1 MPWTITRLCIDC
13 VDTGCVSVCPVDC
26 IYEYVGEDKEH
37 FPNMLY
43 IHPEECIDCGAC
55 EPECP
60 WQAIFEEPAVPDV
73 FKDDIE
79 LNHKTLELDQFKV
92 KNFVT
97 TEHPTP
103 EQIAANK
110 VKWGWTEGCRRSLRL
125 PVVIAKYNF
134 ETAPSGQD
142 IVFCRKTEL

>member
-26 IYEYVGEDKEH
+26 IYEYIGEDKEH

-43 IHPEECIDCGAC
+43 IHPDECIDCGAC

-60 WQAIFEEPAVPDV
+60 WQAIFEEPAVPEI

-79 LNHKTLELDQFKV
+79 LNHRTLDMADQFKV
-92 KNFVT
+92 KTFVV

-110 VKWGWTEGCRRSLRL
+110 ASYTGHYLRSTLT
-125 PVVIAKYNF
+125 PPAV
-134 ETAPSGQD
+134 
-142 IVFCRKTEL
+142 RKRA